1 MNSVIFGQRKRKS
14 ELNVGE
20 VEGQQYHSEIMQR
33 VLDIHTDLVSKAKEA
48 GYIQEERGHS
58 CSAPADVN
66 CQTKN
71 SVEDG
76 GHPPVSKFSELDN
89 NSAARDAARIR
100 VGDTSLTD
108 VCQTIAPPDNVSS
121 TSREMSQKCKMQM
134 FTSHLDC
141 YIL

>member
-1 MNSVIFGQRKRKS
+1 MEAQ
-14 ELNVGE
+14 L
-20 VEGQQYHSEIMQR
+20 YHSEIVQR

-48 GYIQEERGHS
+48 GYIQEERKHS
-58 CSAPADVN
+58 HSSPADVKG
-66 CQTKN
+66 QTKD
-71 SVEDG
+71 SVEGG
-76 GHPPVSKFSELDN
+76 GHPPVSKLDN

-134 FTSHLDC
+134 FLHLDC
-141 YIL
+141 DIF

>member
-1 MNSVIFGQRKRKS
+1 MEAQ
-14 ELNVGE
+14 L
-20 VEGQQYHSEIMQR
+20 YHSEIVQR

-48 GYIQEERGHS
+48 GYIQEEREHS
-58 CSAPADVN
+58 HSSPADVKG
-66 CQTKN
+66 QTKD
-71 SVEDG
+71 SVGGG

-134 FTSHLDC
+134 FTS
-141 YIL
+141 